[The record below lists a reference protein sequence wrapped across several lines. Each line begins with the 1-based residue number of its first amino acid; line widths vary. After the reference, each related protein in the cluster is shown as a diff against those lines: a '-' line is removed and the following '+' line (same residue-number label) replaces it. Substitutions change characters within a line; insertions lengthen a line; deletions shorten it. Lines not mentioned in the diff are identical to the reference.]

1 MCPSLFIIFFSLLFS
16 PFLFLKNFE
25 RRNACDERD
34 VVEDDEKRERESVRV
49 CVCGGGGL
57 EVVVVVVGRLWR
69 LVCLFFRVVFRVN
82 TLFSFDDESAF
93 DEGNKERRRR
103 PR

>member
-1 MCPSLFIIFFSLLFS
+1 MRERCVLLFIIFFSLLS
-16 PFLFLKNFE
+16 LFLKNFE

-34 VVEDDEKRERESVRV
+34 VVEDDEKRERERECVRV

-69 LVCLFFRVVFRVN
+69 LVCLFFRSISSQH
-82 TLFSFDDESAF
+82 FSLLTTRELLT
-93 DEGNKERRRR
+93 GTKRRR